1 MLGNYG
7 SRSERLDLESN
18 CILVLAPK
26 LVKSDEVYFEEEDAS
41 WLQHEFS
48 NEWNSFLSH
57 SLPMSESSIEE
68 KADENSFY
76 NWLITHVL
84 FRVVRTFL

>member
-7 SRSERLDLESN
+7 SRSEILDVESN
-18 CILVLAPK
+18 CILILAPK
-26 LVKSDEVYFEEEDAS
+26 LGKSDEVYFEEEDAS

-57 SLPMSESSIEE
+57 SLPMSGSSIEK
-68 KADENSFY
+68 KANQNSFS
-76 NWLITHVL
+76 NWLMTHIL
-84 FRVVRTFL
+84 FRVVRKFL